1 MNEGSKQ
8 TRNNTKKT
16 AQQETGGKR
25 KGTKTT
31 AETNKRPDSKHQ
43 ASVPRVKFAEEENR
57 KKSRGNFQDAKKPN
71 AAEKTEKKNRHK
83 KTALAEKD
91 GHSVHCFTKGPE
103 NEATTK
109 RRTSNED
116 KSKIPRGAGKEVNLQ
131 RKMKMTEQVEVKAFE
146 TAVRNKK
153 AKAEEKEKIKEQ
165 TSSTDDRSGRREDD
179 VSEQNIQKS
188 EEFQSVECNKKET
201 KPKKKLQLLE
211 EILRL
216 DRESRSQDNNRNP
229 KPGRKERNTDSA
241 ISEQIIEVKVNIP
254 DAKLQKTPTKKGHVT
269 IPKTQGEC
277 MKQIN
282 SASAINTKNVRPVVG
297 PNILTRDQEASGQSL
312 YGPVNFPARAV
323 DSPYISDIRHR
334 GRKVL
339 NTHRQPYSNKKPM
352 PVDASKENKSH
363 CNLPEIYGSAKQS
376 HVIPAS
382 NRVSACSAM
391 RRNAYNEPG
400 SPPATRIHVPHI
412 PPKVTIGHAAI
423 RKICTSHAGKIPSQL
438 RKPSQSAEE
447 IQIKCLQPPNRH
459 AQTKISVD
467 RTMEEFVALQNKN
480 EKTVSISCYN
490 QKKGENGRLTR
501 RNRNTNVSTQNIS
514 AYNRMVSNGPQ
525 ASRKLSLSRRQ
536 GT

>member
-1 MNEGSKQ
+1 MNEGSKH
-8 TRNNTKKT
+8 TRNNTKKPV
-16 AQQETGGKR
+16 QQETGGKR
-25 KGTKTT
+25 KVTKTT

-43 ASVPRVKFAEEENR
+43 ASVPRVKFAEEENG
-57 KKSRGNFQDAKKPN
+57 KKSRGNYQDAKKPD
-71 AAEKTEKKNRHK
+71 AADKTEKKKRHK
-83 KTALAEKD
+83 KTTMADKD
-91 GHSVHCFTKGPE
+91 GQSVHCVTKGSE

-109 RRTSNED
+109 MRTSNED
-116 KSKIPRGAGKEVNLQ
+116 KSKIRSGAEKEVNIQ
-131 RKMKMTEQVEVKAFE
+131 RKMKMAEQVEVKALE

-165 TSSTDDRSGRREDD
+165 TRSTDNRSGRREDD

-188 EEFQSVECNKKET
+188 EEFQSVECNEKET

-241 ISEQIIEVKVNIP
+241 ISEQIIEVKVNRP
-254 DAKLQKTPTKKGHVT
+254 DAKLQKTPTKKRHVT

-297 PNILTRDQEASGQSL
+297 PNTLTRDQEANGQSL

-334 GRKVL
+334 GQKVL
-339 NTHRQPYSNKKPM
+339 NTHRQPCSNKKPM
-352 PVDASKENKSH
+352 PVVPSKESKIH
-363 CNLPEIYGSAKQS
+363 CNLPEIYGSVKQS
-376 HVIPAS
+376 HGDLSVIPAS
-382 NRVSACSAM
+382 DRVSTCSAM
-391 RRNAYNEPG
+391 RRNAYKEPG

-412 PPKVTIGHAAI
+412 PPEATTGHAAI
-423 RKICTSHAGKIPSQL
+423 RKTRTSYAGEIPSQV

-447 IQIKCLQPPNRH
+447 IQIKCLQSPNRH
-459 AQTKISVD
+459 VQTKISVD
-467 RTMEEFVALQNKN
+467 CTMEDFVALQNKN

-490 QKKGENGRLTR
+490 QKKGENG
-501 RNRNTNVSTQNIS
+501 
-514 AYNRMVSNGPQ
+514 A
-525 ASRKLSLSRRQ
+525 
-536 GT
+536 

>member
-57 KKSRGNFQDAKKPN
+57 KKSRRNHQDAKKPD
-71 AAEKTEKKNRHK
+71 AAEKTEEKRRQK
-83 KTALAEKD
+83 KTALADKD
-91 GHSVHCFTKGPE
+91 GQSIHCVTKGPE
-103 NEATTK
+103 NEATK
-109 RRTSNED
+109 RRTCTSNED
-116 KSKIPRGAGKEVNLQ
+116 KSKIPRGTGKEVNMQ
-131 RKMKMTEQVEVKAFE
+131 RKMKMAEQMEVRAFE
-146 TAVRNKK
+146 TDVRNKK

-165 TSSTDDRSGRREDD
+165 TRSTDNRSGRREDD

-188 EEFQSVECNKKET
+188 EEFQSVECNEKET

-229 KPGRKERNTDSA
+229 KPGRKERNADSA
-241 ISEQIIEVKVNIP
+241 ISEQIIEVKVNRP

-297 PNILTRDQEASGQSL
+297 PNIQEASGQSL

-334 GRKVL
+334 GQKVL
-339 NTHRQPYSNKKPM
+339 NTHRQPCSNKKPM
-352 PVDASKENKSH
+352 PVVPSKESKIH
-363 CNLPEIYGSAKQS
+363 CNLPKIYGSAKQS
-376 HVIPAS
+376 HVITAS
-382 NRVSACSAM
+382 DQVSACSAM

-400 SPPATRIHVPHI
+400 SPPAKCIHVPHI
-412 PPKVTIGHAAI
+412 PPKATIGHAAI
-423 RKICTSHAGKIPSQL
+423 RKICTSHAGEIPSQL

-447 IQIKCLQPPNRH
+447 IQIKCLQPPNTH
-459 AQTKISVD
+459 VETKISVD

-525 ASRKLSLSRRQ
+525 ATRKLSLSRRQ